1 MFFSYVSCVNNGVV
15 LAVMF
20 FFSFLYWLKSPF
32 KVAPM
37 NSKRKSHFPSW
48 IPTKH
53 TKIHTDNLCQCQH
66 TYVRSFLNFFN
77 DFFWGT
83 KNHIRP
89 VLEYIAQIS
98 QIPLVLCYE
107 GRTSRTLLRRYILHL
122 RLPQGREFVHYLNF
136 FRIPQAM
143 ILYHFV
149 KSLLKLPLFEL
160 LSWYY
165 K

>member
-1 MFFSYVSCVNNGVV
+1 MVFFLQWG
-15 LAVMF
+15 
-20 FFSFLYWLKSPF
+20 SFLYWLKSPF
-32 KVAPM
+32 KVAPK
-37 NSKRKSHFPSW
+37 NSKRKSYFPSW

-66 TYVRSFLNFFN
+66 TYVRSFLNLFN
-77 DFFWGT
+77 DFLWGT

-98 QIPLVLCYE
+98 QIPLVLCLYE
-107 GRTSRTLLRRYILHL
+107 DETSRTLLRRYILHL
-122 RLPQGREFVHYLNF
+122 RLPQGREFVHYLKKIK
-136 FRIPQAM
+136 IPQAM

-149 KSLLKLPLFEL
+149 KSHLKLPLFEW
-160 LSWYY
+160 LSWYF

>member
-1 MFFSYVSCVNNGVV
+1 MLISGSDYQKNKVHGFWECFFLMFLVWTMV
-15 LAVMF
+15 LF
-20 FFSFLYWLKSPF
+20 LQWCFFSFLYWLKSPF

-122 RLPQGREFVHYLNF
+122 RLPQGREFVHYLKKIK
-136 FRIPQAM
+136 IP
-143 ILYHFV
+143 
-149 KSLLKLPLFEL
+149 
-160 LSWYY
+160 
-165 K
+165 

>member
-1 MFFSYVSCVNNGVV
+1 MIMLISGSDYQKNKVHGFWECFFLMFLVWTMV
-15 LAVMF
+15 LF
-20 FFSFLYWLKSPF
+20 LQWCFFSFLYWLKSPF

-98 QIPLVLCYE
+98 QIPLVLRGPNVE
-107 GRTSRTLLRRYILHL
+107 NSFKTLHFAFKTTSRESIT
-122 RLPQGREFVHYLNF
+122 
-136 FRIPQAM
+136 
-143 ILYHFV
+143 
-149 KSLLKLPLFEL
+149 
-160 LSWYY
+160 
-165 K
+165 